1 MAVDFG
7 NKTSHTVIQDRKMKL
22 FVEHLRWV
30 WHDAMARLVVEQ
42 RSTKISPKAKAE
54 ELKIICRLLH
64 LQLFGRPSK
73 H

>member
-1 MAVDFG
+1 MAVNFE

-42 RSTKISPKAKAE
+42 KAQ
-54 ELKIICRLLH
+54 R
-64 LQLFGRPSK
+64 
-73 H
+73 